1 MYFSSMYSCFY
12 INPGHVKLA
21 ELGPV
26 SKQRLFS
33 RDLFLHET
41 FSISGDKQPIKA
53 EVTGSL

>member
-1 MYFSSMYSCFY
+1 MYSCFY